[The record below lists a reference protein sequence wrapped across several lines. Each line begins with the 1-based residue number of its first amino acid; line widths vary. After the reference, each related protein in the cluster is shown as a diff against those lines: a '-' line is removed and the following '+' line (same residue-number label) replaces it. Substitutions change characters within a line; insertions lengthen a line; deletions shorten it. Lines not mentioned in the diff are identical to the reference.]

1 MERLKELLELK
12 EIDAASLAPLF
23 DSGAGQVY
31 CLTRSGA
38 GAIDAWRALRTALA
52 GHGWW
57 PVLLGDVRDL
67 DTFAEAYSYES
78 RSPREIL
85 EAAAAVDPA
94 EVLARK
100 REVYGESLG
109 EAEEEPEWAVEAVP
123 NTTFTIPTN
132 ILTGRP
138 LERVTIALV
147 PTDATWE
154 APAYLKFGGWNECLE
169 PEEHV
174 ALMRRWN
181 EQYGAE
187 VVGITS
193 AVVEM
198 LVSRP
203 PSTLERAMELAR
215 EQYVYCPDIVDQGT
229 GTILALA
236 ETLLDAPVWYFWWD

>member
-1 MERLKELLELK
+1 MERLRELLELK
-12 EIDAASLAPLF
+12 EVDASSLAPLF

-31 CLTRSGA
+31 CLTTGGA
-38 GAIDAWRALRTALA
+38 EALGVWRALRTALS
-52 GHGWW
+52 GHGRW
-57 PVLLGDVRDL
+57 PVLLGDVSDL
-67 DTFAEAYSYES
+67 DRFAKAYAHES

-85 EAAAAVDPA
+85 DASSAIDPV
-94 EVLARK
+94 VLLSRK
-100 REVYGESLG
+100 RDVFGEEG
-109 EAEEEPEWAVEAVP
+109 FDEDEPEWEVEAVP
-123 NTTFTIPTN
+123 NTTFTIPTD

-147 PTDATWE
+147 PTDAPWE
-154 APAYLKFGGWNECLE
+154 VPAYLKFGGWNECLE

-181 EQYGAE
+181 ELYGAE
-187 VVGITS
+187 VVGMTS

-198 LVSRP
+198 VVARP
-203 PSTLERAMELAR
+203 PSDLGRAKALAR

-229 GTILALA
+229 GTIAALA